1 MPAVLA
7 CGRYADRVGFFQRAL
22 AHSATA
28 GLAAQSAPI
37 FYDLDATPI
46 LEDDRTAETAAMA
59 LPSKKNSPVPIG
71 MSTDAGASAVSK
83 QSRFL
88 VDLGDAGSDEA
99 SAERYRF
106 PIDGQQ
112 PELVGSTLGREF
124 DFATFAV
131 G

>member
-1 MPAVLA
+1 M
-7 CGRYADRVGFFQRAL
+7 GFFQRAL

-124 DFATFAV
+124 DFASFAV